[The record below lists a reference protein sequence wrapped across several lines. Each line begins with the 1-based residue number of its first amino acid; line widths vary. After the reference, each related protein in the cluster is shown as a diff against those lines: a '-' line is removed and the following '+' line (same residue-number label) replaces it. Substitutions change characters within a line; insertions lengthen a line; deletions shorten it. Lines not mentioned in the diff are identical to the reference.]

1 MQTTFRNGILRRQTD
16 GVGNPTFLQLTGS
29 GDLNIN
35 VSSDP
40 TIITFAQGNANYT
53 FVENQSVLAAWGP
66 FSSGDPD
73 AWCFWDID
81 LRTGLRTFGITEL
94 EPIVDDEEPV
104 GPGIDQHWFNTI
116 QNAMYVY
123 NGARFVQKIRL
134 FSAKITNGSVLQP
147 FPVGT
152 QVGIQNGNFRSG
164 FVIFDE
170 DSKPVKKF
178 QNFGLGEFIHTESEL
193 ASQFTQVANFKLE
206 GLISEAEAV
215 ENIPKNFAVAY
226 VGEGTPPETAGK
238 IGLARNTEP
247 CFPAIGVSTEDMV
260 PGEVRSFITQGYV
273 KNDLFN
279 FTGKNPGQPIY
290 VGPTGEL
297 TFDVPQQDSV
307 QRIGVVADPQTILV
321 DVRQILIYG

>member
-1 MQTTFRNGILRRQTD
+1 MNTTFRNGMIKRQSDT
-16 GVGNPTFLQLTGS
+16 VGNPTFLQLTGS
-29 GDLNIN
+29 GDLNLI
-35 VSSDP
+35 VSPDP

-53 FVENQSVLAAWGP
+53 FVENQTVNAAWGP
-66 FSSGDPD
+66 FTGGDPT

-81 LRTGLRTFGITEL
+81 LRTGLRTFGITNF
-94 EPIVDDEEPV
+94 EPIVDDTEPSA
-104 GPGIDQHWFNTI
+104 PATDQHWFNTV
-116 QNAMYVY
+116 QNAMFVY

-134 FSAKITNGSVLQP
+134 FSTKVTNGSILQV
-147 FPVGT
+147 FPLGT
-152 QVGIQNGNFRSG
+152 QVNINGKFLSG
-164 FVIFDE
+164 FVLFDE
-170 DSKPVKKF
+170 DSRPVKKL

-193 ASQFTQVANFKLE
+193 ASQFTKVANFKLE
-206 GLISEAEAV
+206 GLLSQAEAT

-238 IGLARNTEP
+238 IALARNTEP
-247 CFPAIGVSTEDMV
+247 CFPAIGIATEDMV

-273 KNDLFN
+273 KDDLFD
-279 FTGKNPGQPIY
+279 FTGKNPGQPIF

-307 QRIGVVADPQTILV
+307 QRIGIVADVQTMLV